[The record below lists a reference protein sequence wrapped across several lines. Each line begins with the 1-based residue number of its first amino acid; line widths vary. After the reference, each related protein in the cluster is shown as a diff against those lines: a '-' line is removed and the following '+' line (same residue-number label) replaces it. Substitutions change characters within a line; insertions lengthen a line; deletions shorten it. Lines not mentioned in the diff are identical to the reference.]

1 MIELG
6 IKSDAIAHRYSYE
19 WLFDLMAEHGV
30 KNMQMG
36 STFAMYSLE
45 DAYFHELK
53 EKAAQ
58 RGVKIKST
66 FTAYR
71 ELGGFFLGNPYI
83 EKVARKNF
91 ERFIQVSSILGA
103 DFCGSSPGSV
113 LRDQFHLKES
123 GIECYLG
130 HMKELQQLAFECG
143 LKALTMEPMSCR
155 AEPPTTPQEMDY
167 MVGTLN
173 DYHKKNKTNTVPTY
187 LCADISHG
195 LADESHK
202 VIHSNTEL
210 FRHAI
215 PMMAEFHFK
224 NTDTIFSNTFGFSKE
239 EQQKGIVD
247 LQELKNCIE
256 NNLELFPVNDL
267 VGYLEI
273 SGPKTGRDY
282 SDIHLRKNLSESL
295 IAIKNVFEKNE
306 K

>member
-6 IKSDAIAHRYSYE
+6 IKSDAIEYRFSYE
-19 WLFDLMAEHGV
+19 WLFDLMADHDI
-30 KNMQMG
+30 KNLQMG
-36 STFAMYSLE
+36 STFEMYSLE
-45 DAYFHELK
+45 DGYFHKLK
-53 EKAAQ
+53 EKAEQ
-58 RGVKIKST
+58 RGINIKST

-71 ELGGFFLGNPYI
+71 ELGGFFRGDPYM

-103 DFCGSSPGSV
+103 DFCGSNPGAV

-123 GIECYLG
+123 GIECYLS
-130 HMKELQQLAFECG
+130 HMKELQQLAFESG
-143 LKALTMEPMSCR
+143 LKALTMEPMSCM

-167 MVGTLN
+167 MIGTLN
-173 DYHKKNKTNTVPTY
+173 EFHQKNKANTVPVF
-187 LCADISHG
+187 LCGDISHG
-195 LADESHK
+195 LASESQK

-210 FRHAI
+210 FEHAI

-224 NTDTIFSNTFGFSKE
+224 NTDAIFSSTFGFSKE

-256 NNLELFPVNDL
+256 TNLELFPVNDL

-273 SGPKTGRDY
+273 SGPKIGRDY
-282 SDIHLRKNLSESL
+282 SDILLRKNLSESL
-295 IAIKNVFEKNE
+295 IAIKNVFEK
-306 K
+306 